1 MFLVEAVL
9 LADPAAA
16 RPGDVVRLGGAE
28 GRHASAVRR
37 LGAGERVD
45 LVDGLGGRLACTVV
59 AADRE
64 GLDLRVEA
72 RVDEPPAQPRL
83 VVVQA
88 LAKGDRGE
96 LAVEVLTEVGV
107 DVVVPW
113 AAARCVVQW
122 RGERGVRALER
133 WRSTAREAGKQA
145 RRARHPEVRELASTA
160 DVTRLVGAAACAV
173 VLHESATDPLAAVE
187 VPAAGDMVVVVGP
200 EGGVTDDEVAT
211 LSAAGASVRRLGPSV
226 LRTST
231 AGAVAAGVLLSRTPR
246 WS

>member
-1 MFLVEAVL
+1 MSAPVFLVE
-9 LADPAAA
+9 PSGAAG
-16 RPGDVVRLGGAE
+16 PGDVVRLGGAE
-28 GRHASAVRR
+28 GRHASAVLR
-37 LGAGERVD
+37 LGAGERLD
-45 LVDGLGGRLACTVV
+45 LVDGVGVRLSCTVV
-59 AADRE
+59 TADRD
-64 GLDLRVEA
+64 GLEVRVES
-72 RVDEPPAQPRL
+72 RVEEPAPQPRL

-113 AAARCVVQW
+113 AAVRCVVQW
-122 RGERGVRALER
+122 RGDRGVRALER

-145 RRARHPEVRELASTA
+145 RRARHPEVRDLASTA
-160 DVTRLVGAAACAV
+160 DVARLIGGAACAV
-173 VLHESATDPLAAVE
+173 VLHESATDPLPAVE
-187 VPAAGDMVVVVGP
+187 VPAAGDVVVVVGP
-200 EGGVTDDEVAT
+200 EGGVTEDELEV
-211 LSAAGASVRRLGPSV
+211 LVGAGASVRRLGPSV